1 MLTVCSDIERGD
13 DKTGVTVLTT
23 VSKMDAGPILSQTDF
38 VLKGDEK
45 ATELLSELFEIG
57 TKKLIDDILPN
68 IFKGTVTLTEQD
80 DTAATFAPKLNASE
94 AKVDFSK
101 DTAISVHNKVRG
113 FSEWPGVWTSFTIE
127 SPSSNELIR
136 VKLITTRVLE
146 KPSSLPSSSADNDRV
161 VMFQKHEVYGQCLK
175 VQCHDGS
182 TLAILELQ
190 PTSKKIMKAR
200 DFFNGLRGNKLI
212 WASPPDDEVIL

>member
-1 MLTVCSDIERGD
+1 MITLFSNIERGD
-13 DKTGVTVLTT
+13 YKTGVTVLTT
-23 VSKMDAGPILSQTDF
+23 VSKMDAGPILSQTDIE
-38 VLKGDEK
+38 LNGDEK
-45 ATELLSELFEIG
+45 ATELLKELFEIG

-68 IFKGTVTLTEQD
+68 IFKGTVTLTDQD
-80 DTAATFAPKLNASE
+80 DAAATFAPKLNASE

-101 DTAISVHNKVRG
+101 DSAISVHNKVRG

-146 KPSSLPSSSADNDRV
+146 NTSTLPSSADNDRV
-161 VMFQKHEVYGQCLK
+161 VMFQKHDVYGQCLK

-190 PTSKKIMKAR
+190 PTSKKVMKAR
-200 DFFNGLRGNKLI
+200 DFFNGLRGNKLM
-212 WASPPDDEVIL
+212 WASPPDEEATF